1 MAEIN
6 EKVASNVVDETVT
19 SEEEIGFIRG
29 IFEEIIYSPLNLL
42 LVAVIAF
49 LIYKIVKSR
58 SDTHSPSAPPE
69 PELPKLRKDFTIQE
83 LKQYDGKQ
91 ADGRVLVAVN
101 GHVYDVTKGRK
112 FYGPGKYTNTFI
124 YLLTHRCNSR
134 RIPSTFNE
142 TSCVCVHVCSVHFS
156 LSSFLSILIDF
167 SFYSIAAAIS
177 HEAEWVSC
185 NY

>member
-19 SEEEIGFIRG
+19 SSSEEEIGFIRG

-58 SDTHSPSAPPE
+58 SDTHSPSVPAE

-83 LKQYDGKQ
+83 LKQYDGTQ
-91 ADGRVLVAVN
+91 PDGRVLVAVN

-112 FYGPGKYTNTFI
+112 FYGPGKCSNTI
-124 YLLTHRCNSR
+124 
-134 RIPSTFNE
+134 
-142 TSCVCVHVCSVHFS
+142 
-156 LSSFLSILIDF
+156 
-167 SFYSIAAAIS
+167 
-177 HEAEWVSC
+177 
-185 NY
+185 

>member
-6 EKVASNVVDETVT
+6 EKVASNVVDETVSST

-83 LKQYDGKQ
+83 LKQYDGNQ

-112 FYGPGKYTNTFI
+112 FYGPGKCTKYTTFPSLYLSLSLSLTNT
-124 YLLTHRCNSR
+124 
-134 RIPSTFNE
+134 
-142 TSCVCVHVCSVHFS
+142 
-156 LSSFLSILIDF
+156 
-167 SFYSIAAAIS
+167 
-177 HEAEWVSC
+177 WM
-185 NY
+185 